1 MSNVLIFF
9 AAPFALCLI
18 LVGIHCYLG
27 LHVLKRGIIFIDLS
41 LAQVACLGSTVA
53 LLLGIDHHTSGAY
66 FVSLLFTFLASGL
79 FAYGKKV
86 ESKISQEVLIG
97 VVYALASASV
107 VLVVDSLAHG
117 AEHIKELLIGRILW
131 VSWEEVFKTAAIY
144 LVVGVI
150 HYLVRD
156 KMMALSEGK
165 EVKNAQWWDF
175 LFYGLFGVVI
185 TSSVN
190 LAGLLP
196 VFAFL
201 IVPALLGTF
210 FYQSLKSRLI
220 FGWVLGFFLC
230 VLAMALSYWKD
241 YPAGAILVVC
251 FTILPV
257 LSLPFLRINRAF

>member
-1 MSNVLIFF
+1 MSETLIFF
-9 AAPFALCLI
+9 AAPFAMCLT

-53 LLLGIDHHTSGAY
+53 LLLGFDHHTNSAY
-66 FVSLLFTFLASGL
+66 FISLLFTFLASGL

-86 ESKISQEVLIG
+86 ENKISQEVLIG
-97 VVYALASASV
+97 VVYALASALV

-117 AEHIKELLIGRILW
+117 AEHIKELLIGRVLW
-131 VSWEEVFKTAAIY
+131 VSWHDVIKTAIIY
-144 LVVGVI
+144 SLVGLI
-150 HYLVRD
+150 HFVVRSQ
-156 KMMALSEGK
+156 MIAVSEGRP
-165 EVKNAQWWDF
+165 VKHAAWWDF

-190 LAGLLP
+190 VAGILL
-196 VFAFL
+196 VFSFL
-201 IVPALLGTF
+201 IVPALLSTF

-230 VLAMALSYWKD
+230 VLGMALSFYKD
-241 YPAGAILVVC
+241 WPAGAVLVVC
-251 FTILPV
+251 FTALPV
-257 LSLPFLRINRAF
+257 LALPFLKRT

>member
-1 MSNVLIFF
+1 MSEILIFF
-9 AAPFALCLI
+9 AAPFAMCLT

-53 LLLGIDHHTSGAY
+53 LLFGIDHHSLGAY

-86 ESKISQEVLIG
+86 ENKISQEVLIG
-97 VVYALASASV
+97 VVYALASAAV

-117 AEHIKELLIGRILW
+117 AEHLKELLIGRVLW
-131 VSWEEVFKTAAIY
+131 VSWPDVFKTAAIY
-144 LVVGVI
+144 SVVGLI
-150 HYLVRD
+150 HFFVR
-156 KMMALSEGK
+156 KNMVALSEGK
-165 EVKNAQWWDF
+165 PIKNAAWWDF

-190 LAGLLP
+190 VAGILL
-196 VFAFL
+196 VFSFL
-201 IVPALLGTF
+201 IVPALLSTF
-210 FYQSLKSRLI
+210 LYQSLKSRLI

-230 VLAMALSYWKD
+230 VLGMAISYFKD
-241 YPAGAILVVC
+241 WPAGAVLVVC

-257 LSLPFLRINRAF
+257 LALPFLRFNR

>member
-1 MSNVLIFF
+1 MSEIFLFF
-9 AAPFALCLI
+9 AAPFAMCLI

-53 LLLGIDHHTSGAY
+53 LLLGVDHHSSGAY

-86 ESKISQEVLIG
+86 EDKISQEVLIG

-117 AEHIKELLIGRILW
+117 AEHIKELLIGRVLW
-131 VSWEEVFKTAAIY
+131 VSWDEVIKTSVIY
-144 LVVGVI
+144 SVVGLI

-156 KMMALSEGK
+156 KMIALSEGK
-165 EVKNAQWWDF
+165 EVKNAHWWDF

-190 LAGLLP
+190 VAGLLP

-201 IVPALLGTF
+201 IVPALISTF
-210 FYQSLKSRLI
+210 FYQSLKNRLV

-230 VLAMALSYWKD
+230 VLGMALSYWKD
-241 YPAGAILVVC
+241 WPAGAILVVC

-257 LSLPFLRINRAF
+257 LSLPLLRLKK

>member
-1 MSNVLIFF
+1 MSEILIFF
-9 AAPFALCLI
+9 AAPFAMCLI

-53 LLLGIDHHTSGAY
+53 LLLGFDHHTTSAY
-66 FVSLLFTFLASGL
+66 FISLLFTFFASGL

-107 VLVVDSLAHG
+107 VLVIDSLAHG
-117 AEHIKELLIGRILW
+117 AEHLKELLIGRVLW
-131 VSWEEVFKTAAIY
+131 VSWNDVLKTAAIY
-144 LVVGVI
+144 SVVGLI
-150 HYLVRD
+150 HFFVRKNMVD
-156 KMMALSEGK
+156 LSDGK
-165 EVKNAQWWDF
+165 PVKHAAWWDF

-190 LAGLLP
+190 VAGILL
-196 VFAFL
+196 VFSFL
-201 IVPALLGTF
+201 IVPALISTF

-230 VLAMALSYWKD
+230 VLGMAISYLKD
-241 YPAGAILVVC
+241 WPAGAVLVVC

-257 LSLPFLRINRAF
+257 LALPFLRFNR